1 MNILFLCKDNSI
13 YSQIAEVLTNHFHKH
28 NVMAYSAGF
37 LKAMNANPY
46 LQTVLAKY
54 SPENNGYEV
63 KSLEDVRTINFDYVI
78 TINAMDY
85 FPDIPF
91 LRKIEWR
98 VSTTDDGSIEDIVH
112 ITQQLSTKVQSF
124 ILNIAA

>member
-1 MNILFLCKDNSI
+1 
-13 YSQIAEVLTNHFHKH
+13 
-28 NVMAYSAGF
+28 MAYSAGF